1 MRSRRRRL
9 ELGCRIAAFAVLG
22 WLIGASLVPAGD
34 RSAER
39 ATSRDIGERLAGW
52 TRLPSAVALHAD
64 FPIAP
69 DPYIADWLG
78 ALRRAGHAVAWS
90 GAPPAVTIA
99 ADALADPA
107 GGLRIDVAAPSGTD
121 VTIRDAASAI
131 DSVRVAALGATMTAS
146 IAVDSIVAET
156 RGQRFSAPV
165 PERAQVRAALV
176 VGQAGW
182 EGKFVARALEERGW
196 TVIAR
201 FGVAP
206 RVDVTQGAAAPLD
219 TSRISVVIAIDSTIE
234 SLGGGAAA
242 LERFVREGGGLVLVG
257 AAGSSRAVASLA
269 PGSLGP
275 RTRPALLPTDT
286 IGLGATGF
294 YRVRSRAPHAPALA
308 QRGGGGG
315 VAVAARRVGA
325 GRVLQVGYDDSWRW
339 RMAGGPGSEAAHRR
353 WWSRVAASVAYVPVG
368 GSAGREGSG
377 AEAPVAHL
385 VDRIGPARAPVQRPG
400 SRRVDSRILMA
411 IIMILLLTE
420 WGSRRL
426 RGLA

>member
-34 RSAER
+34 RSVER
-39 ATSRDIGERLAGW
+39 ATSRDIGARLAGW
-52 TRLPSAVALHAD
+52 TRLPSTVALHAD
-64 FPIAP
+64 LPTAP

-99 ADALADPA
+99 ADALGDPA
-107 GGLRIDVAAPSGTD
+107 GGLRIDVAAPSGAE

-176 VGQAGW
+176 VGQAAW

-219 TSRISVVIAIDSTIE
+219 TSRISVVIAIDSTVE
-234 SLGGGAAA
+234 SLGAAA
-242 LERFVREGGGLVLVG
+242 LEQFVREGGGLVLVG

-294 YRVRSRAPHAPALA
+294 YPVRSLAPNATALA
-308 QRGGGGG
+308 QRVGGGG

-325 GRVLQVGYDDSWRW
+325 GRVLQLGYDDSWRW

-377 AEAPVAHL
+377 AMAPVAHL
-385 VDRIGPARAPVQRPG
+385 VDRIGPARAPVQRSG
-400 SRRVDSRILMA
+400 SRRVDSRVLMA
-411 IIMILLLTE
+411 IIMTLLLTE

>member
-34 RSAER
+34 RSVER
-39 ATSRDIGERLAGW
+39 ATSRDIGARLAGW
-52 TRLPSAVALHAD
+52 TRLPSTVALHAD
-64 FPIAP
+64 FSTAP

-107 GGLRIDVAAPSGTD
+107 GGLRIDVAAPSGAE
-121 VTIRDAASAI
+121 VTVRDAASAI
-131 DSVRVAALGATMTAS
+131 DSVRVATLGATMTAS

-165 PERAQVRAALV
+165 PERARVRAALV

-196 TVIAR
+196 TVMAR

-206 RVDVTQGAAAPLD
+206 RVDVTQGAVAPLD
-219 TSRISVVIAIDSTIE
+219 TGRISVVIAIDSTVE
-234 SLGGGAAA
+234 SLGTAA

-294 YRVRSRAPHAPALA
+294 YPVRSLEPNATALDQRA
-308 QRGGGGG
+308 GG

-339 RMAGGPGSEAAHRR
+339 RMAGGPGSEAAHRI
-353 WWSRVAASVAYVPVG
+353 WWSRVAASVAYVPLG

-377 AEAPVAHL
+377 AMAPVAHL
-385 VDRIGPARAPVQRPG
+385 VDRIGPARAPVQRSG

-411 IIMILLLTE
+411 IIMTLLLTE